1 MEYRPSKRL
10 GYQSVAILICCLNF
24 KSDQFSRGPDEMIE
38 INKVLMEGN
47 YVLQLPDF

>member
-1 MEYRPSKRL
+1 MEYRSSKRL

-24 KSDQFSRGPDEMIE
+24 KSDQFSREPDEMIKT
-38 INKVLMEGN
+38 NKVLSEGN